1 MASILSNLL
10 TRSYSIS
17 DLMSIDSG
25 RQERASSCNVRL
37 VDTYHEIQKESIL
50 EKFKRMFFRD
60 KSIMN
65 VHYVIFKFKV
75 VSGSGNEHTVIIRT
89 HPDYAG
95 TEGLNNKVQIFC
107 TCKDF
112 QFRSAYVLNQHKSLF
127 RSDATEARLGR
138 AMTEAPKAKSSTSLL
153 CKHAFAA
160 LSYLNNNYNYIMQS
174 L

>member
-1 MASILSNLL
+1 
-10 TRSYSIS
+10 
-17 DLMSIDSG
+17 MSIDSG